1 MHALS
6 NRHER
11 DVIGWYRVLT
21 MHLFYT
27 YLLVFFLAY
36 ICFSVSTTS
45 VEAVLGKTATL
56 PCDIEPEERDDRV
69 YMVLWFRESAGKP
82 LYR

>member
-1 MHALS
+1 MQNVNHKS
-6 NRHER
+6 NKNKFS
-11 DVIGWYRVLT
+11 Y
-21 MHLFYT
+21 LFP
-27 YLLVFFLAY
+27 V
-36 ICFSVSTTS
+36 TTVS

-56 PCDIEPEERDDRV
+56 PCDIEPEIREDRV

>member
-1 MHALS
+1 MKPATVGGVLLAL
-6 NRHER
+6 
-11 DVIGWYRVLT
+11 
-21 MHLFYT
+21 
-27 YLLVFFLAY
+27 LLVNLARAQ
-36 ICFSVSTTS
+36 IDWAEDDDDPVSTVT

-56 PCDIEPEERDDRV
+56 PCDIEPEELNDRV